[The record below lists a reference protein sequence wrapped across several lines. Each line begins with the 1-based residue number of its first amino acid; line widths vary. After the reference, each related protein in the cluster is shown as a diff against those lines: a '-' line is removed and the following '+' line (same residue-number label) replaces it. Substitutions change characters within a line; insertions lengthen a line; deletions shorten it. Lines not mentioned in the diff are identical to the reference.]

1 MARSAKLNL
10 QHSICTDTPVGADLF
25 AIGDDSAKHLQ
36 NTGIER
42 NSGLT
47 PIYEKETTFP
57 TAGVSTIIAKDG
69 TVVQVDASNN
79 VRLNDRVIGN
89 VGPLAIKN
97 RGVLSGYLDAAWT
110 ADETLIA
117 INRIG
122 TSMYVYEIDPATG
135 TVLHSRSNAFAGF
148 PSGPIGNICLV
159 KYVDMHYADNQEFV
173 VQLGGPTGTA
183 SANAYILKESGTST
197 TLITGSNAKPC
208 RYFVWRFS
216 TGKYIS
222 GKQGLNISS
231 VPAWFIGDLT
241 GAGDTNLVNVDAA
254 KPVVNITIDRFPGT
268 AFSRAILTLPP
279 GKNTAN
285 LFSGYGEVGYTSAG
299 VYSASPVFYGI
310 ALGAATVTV
319 QNPIFGMGYSEC
331 DFTRSDF
338 AGQIFY
344 YYAAPF
350 AHNVAAYYLA
360 SSCATNTPINGY
372 GKLTDIFNTT
382 SGANV
387 VNLVSWRVIYINGQ
401 QSFLSAAPIGTTWDC
416 IGVPITN
423 VGEFDEIFTPHI
435 DDNGSTYSRILY
447 RYHGQLFY
455 VNITSTATHT
465 LQRVGDNL
473 YTVNCI
479 SAINAVDVRGRKL
492 ATGTND
498 YNGRL
503 IQFSAAAIVNP
514 TYKVVGLMQEAFSN
528 STDFGDK
535 LSTALSTAALAAI
548 SPYDYLS
555 LYLFCPGIESPSFI
569 DRSSD
574 FSVDVYLND
583 VYFGSFIAYASPIV
597 KADLG
602 GTLYVSD
609 TRLPFAMGYS
619 FQERTMQTEVETI
632 FTGVGVTGSADIDFD
647 YLGYELGND
656 TPALYQS
663 FVLFGQTYLFDGK
676 QIWFASFTG
685 ALFAGRGSSPICPA
699 TGMQLIASSPTE
711 VFFLSLQDNS
721 IYSFDGGRSLQKV
734 NRMNDLRNSVGA
746 LETIINGVF
755 SVRDNT
761 LLLQTASTFVWI
773 RDKIVSQNAKK
784 ANQTAIAL
792 YDTQL
797 GIFIANNTLSWQYTF
812 FALAGSTVVP
822 FTWQSGYFGVT
833 DNKLGIF
840 SAFDL
845 TFYCAAKSA
854 ASIIVTFA
862 GFDADEEWTETVPY
876 NIKPGDWTPLGFYRA
891 KVTPAHT
898 LGLALSIGIQT
909 SSYIV
914 LNEVIAEFTPSVST
928 AVSAG
933 RSK

>member
-10 QHSICTDTPVGADLF
+10 QRSICTDTPTGADLF
-25 AIGDDSAKHLQ
+25 QIGDDNAKHLQ
-36 NTGIER
+36 NTGMER
-42 NSGLT
+42 NGGLT

-110 ADETLIA
+110 ADETLLA

-148 PSGPIGNICLV
+148 PSGTVVNICLV
-159 KYVDMHYADNQEFV
+159 KYVDMHYADNQEFIV
-173 VQLGGPTGTA
+173 SVTSG
-183 SANAYILKESGTST
+183 ANIQSYVLKESGTST
-197 TLITGSNAKPC
+197 TALTSPPTLKITLC
-208 RYFVWRFS
+208 WRF
-216 TGKYIS
+216 TAAKYIY
-222 GKQGLNISS
+222 GAENS
-231 VPAWFIGDLT
+231 VWFIGDLT
-241 GAGDTNLVNVDAA
+241 TSSTELLEEAGGIAVRYVAIN
-254 KPVVNITIDRFPGT
+254 RFPGT
-268 AFSRAILTLPP
+268 AYSRAILTLAVVR
-279 GKNTAN
+279 GATGH
-285 LFSGYGEVGYTSAG
+285 LLTGYGEVGYTSAG
-299 VYSASPVFYGI
+299 VYSATPVFYGL
-310 ALGAATVTV
+310 ALGAVTAV
-319 QNPIFGMGYSEC
+319 LSTAIVGPGYSEAT
-331 DFTRSDF
+331 FTRSDT
-338 AGQIFY
+338 GTDIYY

-350 AHNVAAYYLA
+350 AHNVAAYYLSA
-360 SSCATNTPINGY
+360 KIQTATNINGY
-372 GKLTDIFNTT
+372 GKLTDIFDVTT
-382 SGANV
+382 GANV
-387 VNLVSWRVIYINGQ
+387 PNLVSWRIGYTNGIQ
-401 QSFLSAAPIGTTWDC
+401 NFLSAAPIGTTWDC
-416 IGVPITN
+416 IGVLITN
-423 VGEFDEIFTPHI
+423 PGEYDDTFLPII
-435 DDNGSTYSRILY
+435 DDNGSTYSRIVY
-447 RYHGQLFY
+447 RNNGQLFY
-455 VNITSTATHT
+455 VNISSTATHT
-465 LQRVGDNL
+465 IQRVSDNA
-473 YTVNCI
+473 YTINCL
-479 SAINAVDVRGRKL
+479 SALNAIDIKNRKL
-492 ATGTND
+492 STGSND

-503 IQFSAAAIVNP
+503 IFNTIGTVGNP
-514 TYKVVGLMQEAFSN
+514 TYKLVALQQGIFAN
-528 STDFGDK
+528 SIDTGDK
-535 LSTALSTAALAAI
+535 LPTNFATPIPSVSGGGV
-548 SPYDYLS
+548 
-555 LYLFCPGIESPSFI
+555 FCPGIEAPSFW
-569 DRSSD
+569 DRQND
-574 FSVDVYLND
+574 FEINIYVND
-583 VYFGSFIAYASPIV
+583 LYDTSFINYQNVQQDTSLINM
-597 KADLG
+597 
-602 GTLYVSD
+602 LYVSD
-609 TRLPFAMGYS
+609 TRLPFGMGYS

-685 ALFAGRGSSPICPA
+685 ALFAGHGSSPICPA